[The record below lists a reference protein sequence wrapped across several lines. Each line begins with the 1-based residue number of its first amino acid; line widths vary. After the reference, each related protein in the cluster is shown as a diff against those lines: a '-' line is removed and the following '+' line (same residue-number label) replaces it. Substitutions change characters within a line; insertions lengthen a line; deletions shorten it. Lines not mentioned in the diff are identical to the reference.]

1 MLIQKFLKAKHW
13 QLFILTLGIPF
24 VFETAM
30 SITMFSTLY
39 SDVFGDPTELFH
51 LMKFLPVIM
60 LVYTA
65 VFYGWFWSIAIGLQK
80 QVPVHIKMK
89 TKKFKI
95 WFFIPLFYLL
105 LNAVFVIAV
114 LNGYYLSLIDTDAS
128 SISIMIA
135 IMLLL
140 NFIAM
145 FGIFYAMYFVAKT
158 FKTVELQK
166 EVRFAEFTGEFLMIW
181 FYFVGIWFLQPKI
194 NKMAKINLQ

>member
-95 WFFIPLFYLL
+95 WFFIPLVYLL

-128 SISIMIA
+128 SISIMIT